1 MLTVIIIMTTG
12 ILIGYLLRNQQWIKK
27 ALGVLITWAI
37 YLLLFILGISVGT
50 NDTIINNLGSLGL
63 NALLLTIGAV
73 AGSVI
78 VSWFTYN
85 LFFRKD
91 EK

>member
-1 MLTVIIIMTTG
+1 MLTVILIMTSG
-12 ILIGYLLRNQQWIKK
+12 MLLGYLLRNQQWIKK
-27 ALGVLITWAI
+27 PVGIIITWAI

-50 NDTIINNLGSLGL
+50 NEIILGNLGKLGI

-78 VSWFTYN
+78 VSMYTYK
-85 LFFRKD
+85 LFFKRD
-91 EK
+91 EE